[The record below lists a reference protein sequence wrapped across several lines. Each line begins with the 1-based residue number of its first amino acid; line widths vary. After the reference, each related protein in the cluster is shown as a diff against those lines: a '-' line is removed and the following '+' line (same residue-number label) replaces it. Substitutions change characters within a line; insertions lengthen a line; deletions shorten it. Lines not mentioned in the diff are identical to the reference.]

1 MVTQKKCRKI
11 VLTADIDLNGSSEN
25 LWEPMNAEYNA
36 LKNGEANLEEF
47 DGGNHTIR
55 NLYVDNV
62 TNKQIL
68 KEIIM
73 VVCFMYSTV
82 R

>member
-1 MVTQKKCRKI
+1 
-11 VLTADIDLNGSSEN
+11 
-25 LWEPMNAEYNA
+25 MNAEYNA

-62 TNKQIL
+62 TNKTNTKGNYYGGLFLCTQRYG
-68 KEIIM
+68 ERS
-73 VVCFMYSTV
+73 YY
-82 R
+82 